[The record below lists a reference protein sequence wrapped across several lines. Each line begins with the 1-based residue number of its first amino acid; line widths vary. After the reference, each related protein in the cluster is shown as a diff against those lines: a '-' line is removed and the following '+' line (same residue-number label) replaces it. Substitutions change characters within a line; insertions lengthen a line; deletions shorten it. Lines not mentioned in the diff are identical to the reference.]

1 MRATIVSLRRCEF
14 MKKKS
19 GLFVALAFILLS
31 AIVGGA
37 VNRWHTLGGGVGG
50 GAVVLARGS
59 GGDAES
65 RLLDT
70 FATNG
75 NDEDGGTAVES
86 AYREAMDV
94 VAASYVGDVDYERAN
109 QGSIQGMLTSLD
121 PHSSFFPHAEFQK
134 LKEEQNSQFAGIGVT
149 ILRHRDGVYV
159 QSAVEGTPAA
169 RAGLRYGDRIVEVD
183 NKDAREWTSAEVSKN
198 VRGKLGAPVTLKV
211 ERAGSNMPLYV
222 TIVRGSVPLPSI
234 RLAYM
239 IRPGT
244 GYVGMTGGFTH
255 TTDEELRF
263 AIDDLQKQGM
273 RSLVLDL
280 RNNPGGL
287 LDKAISVSSQL
298 LPRGATVVSVRGRDE
313 DTAKIYKNTSGSPED
328 FPLVV
333 LINRNSASASEI
345 VAGAIQDHGRG
356 LVVGETSFGKGLV
369 QRVYPLPF
377 GNGLTL
383 TTAKYYTPYG
393 RLIQRDYSHVSLYDY
408 YTRHAPDAAA
418 SPPLP
423 TPATPNQPTLSVRPN
438 GNETA
443 PPPAPSPE
451 PPTGPPVQTA
461 GGRVFYGGG
470 GITPDITVAP
480 LDPTAPH
487 RTRIFDAA
495 FYFVR
500 DLTAGQVVGFENYRL
515 TNQRVEQL
523 PVTDRLIARFR
534 EFVRER
540 QDDNLTP
547 AQADSDA
554 DYVRLR
560 LGEEIATAAEGSE
573 AATRVL
579 LEHDP
584 QLLRALEAMP
594 QAKQLAESVRVG
606 ASIG

>member
-1 MRATIVSLRRCEF
+1 
-14 MKKKS
+14 MKNKS
-19 GLFVALAFILLS
+19 GIFAALAFILLS

-37 VNRWHTLGGGVGG
+37 VNRWHSTGTAG
-50 GAVVLARGS
+50 GAVVFARGG
-59 GGDAES
+59 GGDAEA
-65 RLLDT
+65 RLLDPVV
-70 FATNG
+70 ANG
-75 NDEDGGTAVES
+75 NDEDGADAVES

-94 VAASYVGDVDYERAN
+94 VAASYVGEVDYERAN

-121 PHSSFFPHAEFQK
+121 PHSSFFPHVEFQK

-211 ERAGSNMPLYV
+211 ERAGSSMPLYV

-244 GYVGMTGGFTH
+244 GYVGMTGGFTQ
-255 TTDEELRF
+255 TTDEELRL
-263 AIDDLQKQGM
+263 AINDLQKQGM

-313 DTAKIYKNTSGSPED
+313 DTAKVYKNTAGSPED

-408 YTRHAPDAAA
+408 YTRHAPEPAA
-418 SPPLP
+418 SPLP

-438 GNETA
+438 GTETA

-451 PPTGPPVQTA
+451 LPIGPPVQTA

-480 LDPTAPH
+480 LDPTRPH
-487 RTRIFDAA
+487 RIRIFDAA

-500 DLTAGQVVGFENYRL
+500 DLTAGQIPSFENYRL
-515 TNQRVEQL
+515 TNQRTEQL
-523 PVTDRLIARFR
+523 PVTDRLITRFR
-534 EFVRER
+534 EYVRER

-547 AQADSDA
+547 AQADADL

-594 QAKQLAESVRVG
+594 QAKQLAESIRQVRLMT
-606 ASIG
+606 